1 MGRFEDLRIR
11 QLDDALHPFQAL
23 RQRAPPALGWVRTVR
38 EALGMSLRQMAERTG
53 LSKTAV
59 HSAES
64 NESKGTI
71 QLDSLR
77 RLAEA
82 MDCDL
87 VYAIVP
93 RDSLSDIVERQAEHV
108 ATGLVARV
116 SESMELEAQGVPPGE
131 RRRQTREIAAD
142 IRRDRGRNFWDV
154 R

>member
-1 MGRFEDLRIR
+1 
-11 QLDDALHPFQAL
+11 
-23 RQRAPPALGWVRTVR
+23 
-38 EALGMSLRQMAERTG
+38 MSLRQLAERAG

-71 QLDSLR
+71 RLDSLR

-87 VYAIVP
+87 VYALVP
-93 RDSLSDIVERQAEHV
+93 RDSLGDIIERQAEH
-108 ATGLVARV
+108 AAASLVARV
-116 SESMELEAQGVPPGE
+116 SESMELEAQGIPMTE
-131 RRRQTREIAAD
+131 RRRQTSEIAAD
-142 IRRDRGRNFWDV
+142 AIRNRGRKFWDV